1 MHLLCPRSFLF
12 ASFSI
17 TFLAFGFVP
26 PLLAAETPLKPNE
39 RILFLGDAITQNGEA
54 PNGYLSLM
62 KGELA
67 KSEKFKKV
75 AIIGAGVKGNKVP
88 DVESRLE
95 KDVISVKPTVVVIF
109 IGANDVWH
117 EQSGAGTK
125 KDLYEDGLR
134 RIVRRITAGGSRVI
148 LCTPATLGEK
158 VDGTNP
164 LDEMLEVYCEINRK
178 VAADTKSQLLDLRK
192 EFIEYLKKKNL
203 QNLEKGIL
211 TTDGVHLNE
220 LGNRF
225 VGLKMMEAIGAIET
239 PPK

>member
-1 MHLLCPRSFLF
+1 MHSLCRRLFLF
-12 ASFSI
+12 TSISI
-17 TFLAFGFVP
+17 TCLAFGMLPHV
-26 PLLAAETPLKPNE
+26 LAADTPLKPNE

-54 PNGYLSLM
+54 PNGFLSLM

-67 KSEKFKKV
+67 KTEKFNKV
-75 AIIGAGVKGNKVP
+75 TIIGAGVKGDKVP
-88 DVESRLE
+88 DLESRLE
-95 KDVISVKPTVVVIF
+95 KDVISIKPSVVVVF

-117 EQSGAGTK
+117 PKSGMGTK
-125 KDLYEDGLR
+125 KDIYEDGLR
-134 RIVRRITAGGSRVI
+134 RIVRRITAGGARVI

-192 EFIEYLKKKNL
+192 AFIEYLKKKNL
-203 QNLEKGIL
+203 QNEEKGIL

-225 VGLKMMEAIGAIET
+225 VGLKMMEAIGALGT
-239 PPK
+239 PSK